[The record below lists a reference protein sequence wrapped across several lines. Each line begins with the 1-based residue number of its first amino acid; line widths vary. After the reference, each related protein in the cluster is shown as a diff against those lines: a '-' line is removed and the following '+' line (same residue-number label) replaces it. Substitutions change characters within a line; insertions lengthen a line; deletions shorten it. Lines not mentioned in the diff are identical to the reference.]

1 MPVAPASSGAKVA
14 FYLAGDSYPAQGHV
28 EAALQARLRH
38 HFIRWTGQ
46 QALLDR
52 SGASA
57 MDRAID
63 PRVAALRPWLPTRR
77 ERSAAVLFGR
87 SSGARVATCFAARY
101 GAMAAICF
109 GYPFRVPHHCIEPAR
124 FAHLAGL
131 AVPTLLFQGENDPYG
146 GADITADYALSDA
159 IAVELLPCDH
169 EFHLPGQEWDRV
181 ALRCAAFL
189 RQVAQGAAH
198 PSPAFDEAYYLA
210 AHRDVAAAVAAG
222 EVASGAEHFRLY
234 GRREGRSFRIARPAL
249 SRLATARHL
258 G

>member
-1 MPVAPASSGAKVA
+1 MPAAPAPSGATAA
-14 FYLAGDSYPAQGHV
+14 FFLAGDSYPAQAHV
-28 EAALQARLRH
+28 EAALQARLH
-38 HFIRWTGQ
+38 HRFARWTGQ
-46 QALLDR
+46 QALLDQA
-52 SGASA
+52 GSA
-57 MDRAID
+57 AFDRDIEG
-63 PRVAALRPWLPTRR
+63 RVAALRPWLPTSR
-77 ERSAAVLFGR
+77 ETSAAVLFGR
-87 SSGARVATCFAARY
+87 SSGARVATCFAARH
-101 GAMAAICF
+101 GAMAVICF
-109 GYPFRVPHHCIEPAR
+109 GYPFRAPFHCIEPAR

-131 AVPTLLFQGENDPYG
+131 RVPTLLFQGEHDPYG
-146 GADITADYALSDA
+146 GADLTADYALSDA

-169 EFHLPGQEWDRV
+169 EFHLPGQEWDRI

-198 PSPAFDEAYYLA
+198 PPPCFDEAYYLA

-222 EVASGAEHFRLY
+222 QVASGAEHFRLY